1 MILRLQLPYFALFSR
16 EGIFGRG
23 EVRDAWA
30 KIVIESDFSADA
42 GEFDEYALGTL
53 GETLVAPPEGARPWI
68 YLLERLADR
77 LNHGEV
83 GRMQL
88 HVGALWLALRDAM
101 SAVERHLEGDPPDW
115 VPRRTIGPWDYL
127 R

>member
-1 MILRLQLPYFALFSR
+1 M
-16 EGIFGRG
+16 
-23 EVRDAWA
+23 
-30 KIVIESDFSADA
+30 IESGFHADV

-53 GETLVAPPEGARPWI
+53 SETRVAPPEGARPWI
-68 YLLERLADR
+68 HLLECLADR

-83 GRMQL
+83 GRMHL
-88 HVGALWLALRDAM
+88 HTEALWLALRDAT
-101 SAVERHLEGDPPDW
+101 SAVEQHLQKDPPDW